1 MWRCCSVRVDIG
13 MGHPLVYR
21 PQAPKWTALGLVDMA
36 CEGHALRGERMYIM
50 PTPFPEEFR
59 RDMVAVGRKREAP
72 LTQIVKDFG
81 I

>member
-1 MWRCCSVRVDIG
+1 
-13 MGHPLVYR
+13 
-21 PQAPKWTALGLVDMA
+21 
-36 CEGHALRGERMYIM
+36 MYIM